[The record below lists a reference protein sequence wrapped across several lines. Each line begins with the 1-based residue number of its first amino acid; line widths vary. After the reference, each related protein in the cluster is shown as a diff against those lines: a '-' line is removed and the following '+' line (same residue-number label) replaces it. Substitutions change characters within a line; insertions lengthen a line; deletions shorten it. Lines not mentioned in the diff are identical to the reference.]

1 LSTHGVVIGATHGR
15 PLIDASSAPVA
26 VLGPCRSGKGV
37 SVLVPSL
44 LTWRG
49 SAIVID
55 VQGELH
61 SLTSRWRGAGLGG
74 TVRRVDFDSRHSPDS
89 YNFLAEIRTG
99 TPHELGDIEA
109 LAEALLGAGPF
120 EGSHAHAAL
129 VMLIAATREE
139 LPDASLADVLATLVN
154 PAKFNTALKRFR
166 DGPVATDLDRA
177 ANLAAAAYERLNE
190 PAQTLVRQRIEASM
204 GIFGDAAVAHN
215 TASSSFTLDDL
226 QGTDR
231 PTTIYVAFSPSSGA
245 RLRPLLRA
253 VLAQFVR
260 SSTADHPAPGSPG
273 ILMALDAFTTL
284 GRLEFLESA
293 LGYLP
298 GYGVKPLL
306 VIEDLSQLRAVYG
319 ESQTIWT
326 QCGVRTVLP
335 VNDHDTAV
343 ALATEIG
350 GLDPVAFQRMRRQ
363 ASSQQP
369 PSPTT
374 RSAPSGPAS
383 IEKPTIDGRRLA
395 VAFFTE
401 PAGTGPR
408 IRTTQMDNMTDTKP
422 ADPTGDSDTVKRSLL
437 SGAVQLAI
445 FAALACVLGLLY
457 NYGEQVWRMLMHVLT
472 LGGFWGAMAIVAI
485 GAFAALAAAS
495 HVERTDGLTP
505 RTGFVF
511 FLAYASMGL
520 GRLAMS
526 ATFETTAE
534 LTAVQATA
542 NAAAWVA
549 VFIAA
554 IAVMAQ
560 AYLRQLESQ
569 G

>member
-1 LSTHGVVIGATHGR
+1 LKFHRVTQAAARALRALRRASDTDSPLSTHGVVIGAANGR
-15 PLIDASSAPVA
+15 PLVDASPVPVA

-74 TVRRVDFDSRHSPDS
+74 TVRRIDFDSLHSPDS
-89 YNFLAEIRTG
+89 YNFLAEIRSL
-99 TPHELGDIEA
+99 HELGDIEA
-109 LAEALLGAGPF
+109 LAEALLGGGPF
-120 EGSHAHAAL
+120 VGSHAHAVL

-139 LPDASLADVLATLVN
+139 LADASLADVLATLAS
-154 PAKFNTALKRFR
+154 PARFNAALKRFR

-190 PAQTLVRQRIEASM
+190 PAQRLVRQRIEAGI

-215 TASSSFTLDDL
+215 TASSSFALDDL

-231 PTTIYVAFSPSSGA
+231 PTTIYVAFSPSSGQ

-260 SSTADHPAPGSPG
+260 NSTADHPAPGSPG

-306 VIEDLSQLRAVYG
+306 AIEDLSQLRAVYG
-319 ESQTIWT
+319 ESQTIWS

-350 GLDPVAFQRMRRQ
+350 GLDPAAFQRMRRRE
-363 ASSQQP
+363 ALIVKEGESVLAA
-369 PSPTT
+369 TT
-374 RSAPSGPAS
+374 IPYYEVSAF
-383 IEKPTIDGRRLA
+383 R
-395 VAFFTE
+395 
-401 PAGTGPR
+401 
-408 IRTTQMDNMTDTKP
+408 
-422 ADPTGDSDTVKRSLL
+422 
-437 SGAVQLAI
+437 
-445 FAALACVLGLLY
+445 ACV
-457 NYGEQVWRMLMHVLT
+457 
-472 LGGFWGAMAIVAI
+472 
-485 GAFAALAAAS
+485 
-495 HVERTDGLTP
+495 D
-505 RTGFVF
+505 
-511 FLAYASMGL
+511 
-520 GRLAMS
+520 
-526 ATFETTAE
+526 
-534 LTAVQATA
+534 
-542 NAAAWVA
+542 
-549 VFIAA
+549 
-554 IAVMAQ
+554 
-560 AYLRQLESQ
+560 
-569 G
+569 

>member
-1 LSTHGVVIGATHGR
+1 M
-15 PLIDASSAPVA
+15 
-26 VLGPCRSGKGV
+26 
-37 SVLVPSL
+37 
-44 LTWRG
+44 
-49 SAIVID
+49 
-55 VQGELH
+55 
-61 SLTSRWRGAGLGG
+61 
-74 TVRRVDFDSRHSPDS
+74 RRVDFDGRHSPDS

-350 GLDPVAFQRMRRQ
+350 GLDPVAFQRMRRRE
-363 ASSQQP
+363 ALIVKEGGSV
-369 PSPTT
+369 
-374 RSAPSGPAS
+374 
-383 IEKPTIDGRRLA
+383 LA
-395 VAFFTE
+395 A
-401 PAGTGPR
+401 
-408 IRTTQMDNMTDTKP
+408 TQMDNMTDTKP

>member
-1 LSTHGVVIGATHGR
+1 LSTHGIVIGATHGR

-74 TVRRVDFDSRHSPDS
+74 TVRRVDFDSRHSHDS

-120 EGSHAHAAL
+120 EGSHAHAVL

-139 LPDASLADVLATLVN
+139 RPDASLADVLATLVS

-166 DGPVATDLDRA
+166 DGPVATDLERA

-204 GIFGDAAVAHN
+204 GIFRDAAVAHN

-226 QGTDR
+226 RGTDR

-306 VIEDLSQLRAVYG
+306 AIEDLSQLRAVYG
-319 ESQTIWT
+319 ESQTIWS
-326 QCGVRTVLP
+326 QCGIRTVLP

-350 GLDPVAFQRMRRQ
+350 GLDPVAFQRMRRRE
-363 ASSQQP
+363 ALIVNEGGSVLSA
-369 PSPTT
+369 TT
-374 RSAPSGPAS
+374 IPYYEVSAF
-383 IEKPTIDGRRLA
+383 K
-395 VAFFTE
+395 
-401 PAGTGPR
+401 
-408 IRTTQMDNMTDTKP
+408 
-422 ADPTGDSDTVKRSLL
+422 
-437 SGAVQLAI
+437 
-445 FAALACVLGLLY
+445 ACV
-457 NYGEQVWRMLMHVLT
+457 
-472 LGGFWGAMAIVAI
+472 
-485 GAFAALAAAS
+485 
-495 HVERTDGLTP
+495 D
-505 RTGFVF
+505 
-511 FLAYASMGL
+511 
-520 GRLAMS
+520 
-526 ATFETTAE
+526 
-534 LTAVQATA
+534 
-542 NAAAWVA
+542 
-549 VFIAA
+549 
-554 IAVMAQ
+554 
-560 AYLRQLESQ
+560 
-569 G
+569 